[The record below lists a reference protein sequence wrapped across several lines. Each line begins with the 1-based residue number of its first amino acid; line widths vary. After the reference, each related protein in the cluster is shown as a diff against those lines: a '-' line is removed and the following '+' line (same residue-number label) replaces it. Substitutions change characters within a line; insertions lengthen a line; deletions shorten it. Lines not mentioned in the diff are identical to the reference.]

1 MEEMNRKEQDQK
13 VFAEIEEILLQEEVP
28 SVRLNELS
36 ETKRFQESV
45 FAFLNR
51 MKKTEQSKQHHPEGN
66 VWIHTMMVVD
76 EAAKLREK
84 SKEPR
89 IFLWSALLHD
99 LGKPDAT
106 KLRKGKITA
115 YDHDKIGASLTKELL
130 LQVSDDSVFIDQV
143 TAMVR
148 WHMQILFIAKNM
160 SMAEVETMKQEVD
173 VNEVALL
180 GLCDRLGR
188 LNANREEVKRDIDK
202 FRSTVK

>member
-1 MEEMNRKEQDQK
+1 MEEMNRKKQDQSM
-13 VFAEIEEILLQEEVP
+13 FAEIEEILLQEETP
-28 SVRLNELS
+28 SIRLNELS
-36 ETKRFQESV
+36 ETKPFQESV
-45 FAFLNR
+45 FAPLNR

-76 EAAKLREK
+76 EAAKIRDK
-84 SKEPR
+84 SKDPR
-89 IFLWSALLHD
+89 ILLWSALLHD
-99 LGKPDAT
+99 LGKPDVT

-115 YDHDKIGASLTKELL
+115 YNHDRVGALLTRELL
-130 LQVSDDSVFIDQV
+130 LQVSDDLTFIDQV

-188 LNANREEVKRDIDK
+188 LNANREEVIQDINK
-202 FRSTVK
+202 FRNTVK